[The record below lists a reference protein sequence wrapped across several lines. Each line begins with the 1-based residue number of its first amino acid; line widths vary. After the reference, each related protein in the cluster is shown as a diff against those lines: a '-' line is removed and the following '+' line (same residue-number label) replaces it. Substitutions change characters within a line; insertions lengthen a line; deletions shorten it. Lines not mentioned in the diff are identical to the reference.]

1 MFSNTSDRSGF
12 KKNKS
17 ALKLRKRQ
25 ESAERQNQLRDEVL
39 GDLRAAAEE
48 SPESEIWID
57 DHFQRVLKNLV
68 HSFIEAENQLFG
80 LQERRQRLESS
91 KSDGKVPSG
100 LKIRS
105 VTAKGRNAEN
115 LQAKFNNIIK
125 EAELKLLDATIK
137 ALHNEEQQAK
147 ERCTE
152 EKQNIVTAIES
163 WKGSFQSSDSSM
175 DIEADEFVK
184 SAKLFADNFYFECA
198 ATRASKR
205 VAENIKKASKE
216 AKRTERMET
225 EFIPNEQSIRD
236 MVDRAVRQE
245 VSKLCPVPPPG
256 KITQPP
262 RKSSKSR
269 GKDRSTTKNGK
280 HRRRNPSQDAR
291 NNSSPPA
298 KGAQGRRSRSK
309 QRRGPSTSRKP
320 GVSFS
325 VSRSPSV
332 SRRRQQSKNGRGRG
346 SGAVK

>member
-1 MFSNTSDRSGF
+1 M
-12 KKNKS
+12 
-17 ALKLRKRQ
+17 KLRKRQ
-25 ESAERQNQLRDEVL
+25 ESAERQNQSRDEVL

-57 DHFQRVLKNLV
+57 DHFQPVLKNLV
-68 HSFIEAENQLFG
+68 HSLIEAENQLFG

-115 LQAKFNNIIK
+115 LQAKFNIIK
-125 EAELKLLDATIK
+125 EAKLKLLDATIE

-163 WKGSFQSSDSSM
+163 WKGSFQSSDSSL

-184 SAKLFADNFYFECA
+184 SAKLFADNYFECA
-198 ATRASKR
+198 TTRASKR
-205 VAENIKKASKE
+205 VVENIKKASKE

-245 VSKLCPVPPPG
+245 VSKLCPIPPPG

-280 HRRRNPSQDAR
+280 HRRRNPSHDAR

-309 QRRGPSTSRKP
+309 QWRGPSTSRKP

-332 SRRRQQSKNGRGRG
+332 SRRRQQSKNGRGCG